1 MLNLNYLSRV
11 FVLTTDMCKQWR
23 RNYEHTTALLLF
35 FRSYSM
41 NAMLWYTFP
50 ASHRCIHH
58 HVSGLLILFHFQV
71 FSLRDKEEMEKKAEF
86 WSLMFFAVGVTS
98 FFSNLI
104 SVKRSSF
111 SLSLI
116 QPLFSTSFSECDFS
130 ENTNTV
136 SWIIWQ
142 ISLFRA
148 RCFPSLENLWLYDW
162 ERRLLKRF
170 LNRSVNRTNKGQ
182 VDLDNTWKIFFPSSF
197 SWSTVSFLVYAPYF
211 LLKGF
216 SSLKRARTQEYRKF
230 VGYLTESS
238 VYKSYYQFQAHLPC
252 YYSTGNIVL
261 WWSAAQYWGIDH
273 SIGDTCLGC
282 SRGNSVIFM
291 NSFHWWTRTTWHCR

>member
-35 FRSYSM
+35 FRSYRM
-41 NAMLWYTFP
+41 NAVLWYTFP

-162 ERRLLKRF
+162 ERWLLKRF

-182 VDLDNTWKIFFPSSF
+182 VHLDYTWNIFFPSSF

-216 SSLKRARTQEYRKF
+216 SSKACAYSRVPKICRVLNGVERLQELLSVSSSPALLLFNRKYRTLMIRC
-230 VGYLTESS
+230 T
-238 VYKSYYQFQAHLPC
+238 
-252 YYSTGNIVL
+252 VL
-261 WWSAAQYWGIDH
+261 GHWPQHWGH
-273 SIGDTCLGC
+273 MPRLFKG
-282 SRGNSVIFM
+282 
-291 NSFHWWTRTTWHCR
+291 